1 MTDKD
6 RYMIVSKIY
15 QDVSYFAT
23 KYNVSS
29 SEMASILDEVS
40 VRCGE
45 DRDYDEINESQNI
58 PKSRL
63 TEGSFVHQMPQPK
76 DDSIVNLDDNY
87 IDVENE
93 DLDSADAEING
104 VLQEMCP
111 EVDADAVTSEIIS
124 SLKDYEQSS
133 GYNASLED
141 YDADRA
147 SLISDVL
154 QEYTDKEPIEVSDI
168 VDNILNAINED
179 YYTDEQFA
187 DYGDPLERSLK
198 DDVDNDSFESDAVT
212 DGDDDSYND

>member
-1 MTDKD
+1 MLF
-6 RYMIVSKIY
+6 RS
-15 QDVSYFAT
+15 
-23 KYNVSS
+23 
-29 SEMASILDEVS
+29 
-40 VRCGE
+40 
-45 DRDYDEINESQNI
+45 
-58 PKSRL
+58 
-63 TEGSFVHQMPQPK
+63 
-76 DDSIVNLDDNY
+76 
-87 IDVENE
+87 
-93 DLDSADAEING
+93 DAEIKG

-111 EVDADAVTSEIIS
+111 EVDADTVTDEIIS

-154 QEYTDKEPIEVSDI
+154 QKYTDKEPIEVSDI

-198 DDVDNDSFESDAVT
+198 DDVDDDSFESDAVT
-212 DGDDDSYND
+212 NTDDSYND

>member
-23 KYNVSS
+23 KYDVSTS
-29 SEMASILDEVS
+29 DISSILDEVNEKFAGDS
-40 VRCGE
+40 E
-45 DRDYDEINESQNI
+45 DMDESQNI

-63 TEGSFVHQMPQPK
+63 TEGNFVHQMPQPK
-76 DDSIVNLDDNY
+76 DDSIINLDNNY

-93 DLDSADAEING
+93 DLDSADAEIKG

-111 EVDADAVTSEIIS
+111 EVDADTVTDEIIS

-154 QEYTDKEPIEVSDI
+154 QKYTDKEPIEVSDI

-198 DDVDNDSFESDAVT
+198 DDVDDDSFESDAVT
-212 DGDDDSYND
+212 NTDDSYND